1 MRKSLAIGTCLS
13 LVLALTPA
21 ALLAQT
27 PAPGTSVPPATSP
40 APRTNPPTSAPS
52 EPASVEGTV
61 KRVDPSVNQ
70 IQVSSGLFG
79 LFGRTVNVTSDTD
92 IHVEG
97 RKATLADIREGSRA
111 KVAYETRDG
120 RNVARSIEVMAEP
133 RESRPSR

>member
-1 MRKSLAIGTCLS
+1 MRKSLAICTCLT

-40 APRTNPPTSAPS
+40 APRTSPPPS
-52 EPASVEGTV
+52 VAAEPASVEGTV
-61 KRVDPSVNQ
+61 KRVDPAVNQ
-70 IQVSSGLFG
+70 IQVASGLFG
-79 LFGRTVNVTSDTD
+79 LFGRTVNVTNDTD
-92 IHVEG
+92 IQVEG

-120 RNVARSIEVMAEP
+120 RNVARSIQVSAEP
-133 RESRPSR
+133 RESRSTR